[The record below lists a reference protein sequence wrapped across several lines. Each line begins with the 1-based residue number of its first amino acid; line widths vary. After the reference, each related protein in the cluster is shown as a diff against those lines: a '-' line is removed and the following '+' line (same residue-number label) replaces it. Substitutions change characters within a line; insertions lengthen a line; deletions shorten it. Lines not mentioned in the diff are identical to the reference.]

1 MKKTTQALS
10 VTLALFLTCSGV
22 LATQDC
28 SCSQCKKEKIQVYAH
43 PSLMNAD
50 ATEYKDADSI
60 YRIGGKVLKQKN
72 RLGFTNKANLYVNA
86 FSKDLLN
93 TMSVRK
99 GDRDF
104 DIKMP
109 ISRAELAFMLSQ
121 GLNMGQVNAVKAYTD
136 VTNAYWANDEISKA
150 TAADVMIGYP
160 DKSFKPDQAIT
171 KAEVFATI
179 AKLIDVEYK
188 NDGSAPTI
196 NGKKVDAI
204 PTWAYG
210 CTKEVIASGLVDN
223 MPDPKMLFANAY
235 LSRHQVAT
243 LVSELRLKYG
253 SNGKLIGDAF
263 KCAGTPV
270 AIKVKMLDRVDAKH
284 SNIGDRFAAKTLAE
298 VTVDGKTFPTGS
310 LVYGQVVTVQRPG
323 LGKHPGT
330 LTVKFTEIKNGDC
343 TAHFPKEMTSATA
356 DKLNNPNIFAR
367 ILGLPFTAAA
377 RTVGVTGRGI
387 GQIVN
392 ITGNGLEEYGDR
404 LSDTLVET
412 FTGHL
417 GRGVASFGNSFV
429 TLGKGVYGIVKTVV
443 SGTFG
448 IVYEIGDELLYT
460 IVPSVSNSAALNPNE
475 ELTVIF

>member
-1 MKKTTQALS
+1 MRKTTQALS
-10 VTLALFLTCSGV
+10 VTLAMFLTCAGV
-22 LATQDC
+22 MAKQPC
-28 SCSQCKKEKIQVYAH
+28 CKQESVQVYAH

-50 ATEYKDADSI
+50 ATEVKDANYV

-72 RLGFTNKANLYVNA
+72 RLGFTNKDNLYVNA

-99 GDRDF
+99 GDREF

-121 GLNMGQVNAVKAYTD
+121 GLNMSQVASVKNYTD
-136 VTNAYWANDEISKA
+136 ITNAYWASEEINKA

-179 AKLIDVEYK
+179 AKLINVKYE
-188 NDGSAPTI
+188 NDGSAPKI
-196 NGKKVDAI
+196 NGNVVENI

-223 MPDPKMLFANAY
+223 MPDPKALFAAPY

-253 SNGKLIGDAF
+253 SNGQLIGDAF
-263 KCAGTPV
+263 KGAGVPV
-270 AIKVKMLDRVDAKH
+270 AVKVKMLDRVDAKH
-284 SNIGDRFAAKTLAE
+284 SNIGDRFVAKTTEE
-298 VTVDGKTFPTGS
+298 VTVNGTTFPAGS
-310 LVYGQVVTVQRPG
+310 EVFGKVVTIQRPG

-330 LTVKFTEIKNGDC
+330 VTVKFTEIKNGDSVA
-343 TAHFPKEMTSATA
+343 TFPKEMTSATA
-356 DKLNNPNIFAR
+356 DCLKNPNIVAR
-367 ILGLPFTAAA
+367 LLGLPFTAAA

-417 GRGVASFGNSFV
+417 GRGIASFGNSFV

-448 IVYEIGDELLYT
+448 IIYEVGDELLYT

-475 ELTVIF
+475 ELTIIF

>member
-10 VTLALFLTCSGV
+10 LTLALFLTCANV
-22 LATQDC
+22 MAKQPC
-28 SCSQCKKEKIQVYAH
+28 PCKNAEKVQVYAH

-50 ATEYKDADSI
+50 ATEVKDAHSV

-72 RLGFTNKANLYVNA
+72 RLGFTNKDNLYVNA

-121 GLNMGQVNAVKAYTD
+121 GLNMNQVNALKNYTD
-136 VTNAYWANDEISKA
+136 VTNSYWANDEINKA

-171 KAEVFATI
+171 KAEVFATV
-179 AKLIDVEYK
+179 AKLIEVPYT
-188 NDGSAPTI
+188 NDGSAPAI
-196 NGKKVDAI
+196 NGKKVENI

-223 MPDPKMLFANAY
+223 LPDPKALFEAPY

-243 LVSELRLKYG
+243 LVSELRLRYG
-253 SNGKLIGDAF
+253 ANGKLVGDAF
-263 KCAGTPV
+263 KGAGIPV
-270 AIKVKMLDRVDAKH
+270 AIKVKMLDRIDAKH
-284 SNIGDRFAAKTLAE
+284 SNINDTFVAKTTEE
-298 VTVDGKTFPTGS
+298 VTVGGQTFPTGS
-310 LVYGQVVTVQRPG
+310 KVYGKVVTVQRPG
-323 LGKHPGT
+323 LGKFPGSV
-330 LTVKFTEIKNGDC
+330 TVKFTEIKNGDC
-343 TAHFPKEMTSATA
+343 TVKFPKELTSATA
-356 DKLNNPNIFAR
+356 DCLKNPNIIAR

-377 RTVGVTGRGI
+377 RTVGVAGRSV
-387 GQIVN
+387 GQVVN
-392 ITGNGLEEYGDR
+392 ISANGLEEYGDR

-429 TLGKGVYGIVKTVV
+429 TLGKGVYGIVKTAI

-448 IVYEIGDELLYT
+448 VIYEVGDELLYT

>member
-10 VTLALFLTCSGV
+10 VTVAMFLTC
-22 LATQDC
+22 ATVMAKQPC
-28 SCSQCKKEKIQVYAH
+28 CKQESVQVYAH

-50 ATEYKDADSI
+50 ATEVKDANYV

-72 RLGFTNKANLYVNA
+72 RLGFTNKDNLYVNA
-86 FSKDLLN
+86 WSKDLLN

-99 GDRDF
+99 GDKSF

-109 ISRAELAFMLSQ
+109 ISRSELAFMLSQ
-121 GLNMGQVNAVKAYTD
+121 GLNMKDLGYNKNYTD
-136 VTNAYWANDEISKA
+136 VTASYWANNEIKTA

-179 AKLIDVEYK
+179 AKLIDVKYN

-196 NGKKVDAI
+196 NGKVVENI

-223 MPDPKMLFANAY
+223 LPDPKALFEAPY

-243 LVSELRLKYG
+243 LVGDLRLKYG
-253 SNGKLIGDAF
+253 ANGQLVGEAF
-263 KCAGTPV
+263 QGAGTPV
-270 AIKVKMLDRVDAKH
+270 AIKVKMLDRIDAKH
-284 SNIGDRFAAKTLAE
+284 SNIGDTFVAKTTEE
-298 VTVDGKTFPTGS
+298 VSVAGQTFPCGS
-310 LVYGQVVTVQRPG
+310 KVYGKVVTVQRPG
-323 LGKHPGT
+323 LGKHPGSV
-330 LTVKFTEIKNGDC
+330 TVKFTEIKNGDSV
-343 TAHFPKEMTSATA
+343 AKFPKELTSATA
-356 DKLNNPNIFAR
+356 EKLGNPNILSR

-377 RTVGVTGRGI
+377 RTVGVAGRSV
-387 GQIVN
+387 GQVVN
-392 ITGNGLEEYGDR
+392 ISANGLEEYGDR

-412 FTGHL
+412 FTGHPGSGL
-417 GRGVASFGNSFV
+417 KSFGMSFV
-429 TLGKGVYGIVKTVV
+429 TVGKGVYGIVKTAI

-448 IVYEIGDELLYT
+448 VIYEIGDELLYT
-460 IVPSVSNSAALNPNE
+460 IVPSVSNSAA
-475 ELTVIF
+475 

>member
-1 MKKTTQALS
+1 MKKTTKALS
-10 VTLALFLTCSGV
+10 ITLAMFLTCANV
-22 LATQDC
+22 MAKDC
-28 SCSQCKKEKIQVYAH
+28 GCKQEKVQVYAH

-50 ATEYKDADSI
+50 ATEVKDANYV

-72 RLGFTNKANLYVNA
+72 RLGFTNKDNLYVNA
-86 FSKDLLN
+86 WSKDLLN

-99 GDRDF
+99 GDKAF

-109 ISRAELAFMLSQ
+109 ISRSELAFMLSQ
-121 GLNMGQVNAVKAYTD
+121 GLNMKDAGVDKNYTD
-136 VTNAYWANDEISKA
+136 VTATYWASKEIENA
-150 TAADVMIGYP
+150 TNADVMIGYP

-179 AKLIDVEYK
+179 AKLINVKYE

-196 NGKKVDAI
+196 NGKVVENI

-223 MPDPKMLFANAY
+223 LPDPKALFEAPY

-243 LVSELRLKYG
+243 LVGDLRLKYAA
-253 SNGKLIGDAF
+253 NGQLVGDSF
-263 KCAGTPV
+263 GGAGVPV
-270 AIKVKMLDRVDAKH
+270 AIKVKMLDRIDAKH
-284 SNIGDRFAAKTLAE
+284 SNIGDTFVAKTTEE
-298 VTVDGKTFPTGS
+298 VTVAGKTFPTGS
-310 LVYGQVVTVQRPG
+310 KVYGKVVTVQRPG

-330 LTVKFTEIKNGDC
+330 VTVKFTEIKNGD
-343 TAHFPKEMTSATA
+343 TSAEFPKELTSATA
-356 DKLNNPNIFAR
+356 EKLGNPNIVAR

-377 RTVGVTGRGI
+377 RTVGVAGRGV
-387 GQIVN
+387 GQVVN
-392 ITGNGLEEYGDR
+392 ISANGLEEYGDR

-417 GRGVASFGNSFV
+417 GSGLKSFGMSFV

-475 ELTVIF
+475 EITVIF